1 MESNFSNLT
10 YISEIQWDDELERIS
25 QHGQD
30 LSENWYLLL
39 DKLTI
44 TLNKLTSPFENTNRA
59 SLHQIQKFI
68 EYILNDRKAYGH
80 EKVYLEKLQGAIEK
94 YSESSD
100 LRDCAQQIYELEK
113 DLYDYRNTLD
123 LQLTFLWNTKQKDQG
138 IDLWKKYIH
147 QYHTSIKQMETK
159 FITLLEK
166 STPNPDEYTCS
177 VCFSVF
183 TNPITIHPCLHTFC
197 KSCIQKVYCKCNTK
211 ECKSPCHDTTT
222 NQLSRL
228 STIEQDQDYIQ
239 VPSNY
244 TKTHHPSRRPS
255 TASSLLISSDN
266 NNSHINNTNL
276 NNNMNQ
282 VNNNNNNSN
291 KENHLQQQQRRKS
304 SFQRLSFMPQ
314 FKTNPYGTAL
324 LKCECAQP
332 QSQPSCRCPRCQNP
346 FGPEDCT
353 FAIGLDNLIRL
364 YFPRQDHV
372 YHKYEVRQKQLKR
385 KSIFNSL
392 SIKLI
397 PSSSTPHPRQQQK
410 HQQLS
415 SSSQLASNPSALSTI
430 SSSKGILQDHK

>member
-1 MESNFSNLT
+1 MLLSNRLWKKSIKEDDNNNKRVTRMMMNDDNPKNNHNHSYIKKKKSRDQVSLMESNFSNLT

-30 LSENWYLLL
+30 LSESWYHLL
-39 DKLTI
+39 DKLAI

-68 EYILNDRKAYGH
+68 EYILNDRKTYGH
-80 EKVYLEKLQGAIEK
+80 EKIYLEKLQGAIEK
-94 YSESSD
+94 YSESAD
-100 LRDCAQQIYELEK
+100 LRDCAQQIYEIEK
-113 DLYDYRNTLD
+113 DLYNYRHTLD

-147 QYHTSIKQMETK
+147 QYHASIKQMETK
-159 FITLLEK
+159 YI
-166 STPNPDEYTCS
+166 
-177 VCFSVF
+177 
-183 TNPITIHPCLHTFC
+183 
-197 KSCIQKVYCKCNTK
+197 
-211 ECKSPCHDTTT
+211 
-222 NQLSRL
+222 
-228 STIEQDQDYIQ
+228 DQDYIQ
-239 VPSNY
+239 VPTNF

-255 TASSLLISSDN
+255 TAGSLLISSDN
-266 NNSHINNTNL
+266 NSHISNTNL
-276 NNNMNQ
+276 NNNNINQ
-282 VNNNNNNSN
+282 VNNNNNNGN
-291 KENHLQQQQRRKS
+291 KENYPQQQKQQRRKS

-314 FKTNPYGTAL
+314 FKNSLYDTAL
-324 LKCECAQP
+324 LKCECTQP
-332 QSQPSCRCPRCQNP
+332 QPQPQPSCRCPRCQNT

-397 PSSSTPHPRQQQK
+397 PSSSTPQPRQQQK
-410 HQQLS
+410 RQQS
-415 SSSQLASNPSALSTI
+415 SSAQLTSFSTPSALSTI
-430 SSSKGILQDHK
+430 SSSKGIL